1 VAGESEVRVAGLPG
15 GPALEARVHL
25 PANAVRAVVLCHPHP
40 LYGGS
45 MHSPVPLSVA
55 KVLSEKAGD
64 RVAWA
69 RFNFRGVEGSEGAHD
84 DGRGEVDD
92 VLAVMQ
98 ALRQAV
104 AQAAAQGT
112 GAVPLS
118 VCGHSFGSWAGLQ
131 ATLRDGAVDR
141 LLLIAPSVR
150 FSKRASAGAAASGAG
165 GALPLRPVPNA
176 TVFVG
181 DRDELCD
188 VDEARELAD
197 ELGAH
202 LRVFEGFDHHF
213 LKSRRAMAEAA
224 LPVIA
229 PEVVSP

>member
-1 VAGESEVRVAGLPG
+1 
-15 GPALEARVHL
+15 
-25 PANAVRAVVLCHPHP
+25 
-40 LYGGS
+40 
-45 MHSPVPLSVA
+45 MHSPVPLAVT
-55 KVLSEKAGD
+55 KVLAEKASD
-64 RVAWA
+64 RAAWI
-69 RFNFRGVEGSEGAHD
+69 RFNFRGVEGSEGSHD

-92 VLAVMQ
+92 VLAVMS
-98 ALRQAV
+98 ALRR
-104 AQAAAQGT
+104 
-112 GAVPLS
+112 AVPAGTPLS
-118 VCGHSFGSWAGLQ
+118 LCGHSFGSWAGLQ

-150 FSKRASAGAAASGAG
+150 FSKEVRGAG
-165 GALPLRPVPNA
+165 SVRPVPRS
-176 TVFVG
+176 TVFIG

-197 ELGAH
+197 ELGAD

-224 LPVIA
+224 LPVIV